1 MEEKPPAKVQ
11 HQKSY
16 PVEFKLQVLDWYYSN
31 GKNKLKTAT
40 HFNIHTKRIRDWELN
55 EAFLRAHSDSPRRR
69 FRMEKTAADTYGNIG
84 KNLFQWY
91 AEEKALGTEHSFGDL
106 KSKAVQLATELNVQE
121 SFTVSD
127 SWVRRWKKKYGVED
141 GRRRNTT
148 VVETGV
154 CEEGVVEVET
164 GAGNCMDTGE
174 HGDMITLPTILQV
187 QGDAVDESIV
197 YVSEPQ
203 PLAHTSEEVIDMVE
217 NPVTSDVQVHQHVH
231 VSEGG
236 SLDQAQIIAPI
247 SNAIP
252 VTLQEPGD
260 PQAQSITLG
269 STLLEHLLMSLN
281 DTKKKLD
288 QQEQLTRQ
296 ALQRAEEAEKGVTD
310 CKSRI
315 TVLELAVQ
323 QLRGNMAQTLPTD
336 SMVTASLSLPLPL
349 PLNMPAITVPID
361 STTLPNTTTTT
372 DSTN

>member
-84 KNLFQWY
+84 KSLFQWY

-187 QGDAVDESIV
+187 QVSMVDQLCAC
-197 YVSEPQ
+197 VSTICP
-203 PLAHTSEEVIDMVE
+203 S
-217 NPVTSDVQVHQHVH
+217 
-231 VSEGG
+231 
-236 SLDQAQIIAPI
+236 
-247 SNAIP
+247 
-252 VTLQEPGD
+252 
-260 PQAQSITLG
+260 PQAAGTPFKVLCNP
-269 STLLEHLLMSLN
+269 LP
-281 DTKKKLD
+281 
-288 QQEQLTRQ
+288 
-296 ALQRAEEAEKGVTD
+296 
-310 CKSRI
+310 CKSI
-315 TVLELAVQ
+315 Q
-323 QLRGNMAQTLPTD
+323 HN
-336 SMVTASLSLPLPL
+336 SLSS
-349 PLNMPAITVPID
+349 IYGFSVK
-361 STTLPNTTTTT
+361 S
-372 DSTN
+372 